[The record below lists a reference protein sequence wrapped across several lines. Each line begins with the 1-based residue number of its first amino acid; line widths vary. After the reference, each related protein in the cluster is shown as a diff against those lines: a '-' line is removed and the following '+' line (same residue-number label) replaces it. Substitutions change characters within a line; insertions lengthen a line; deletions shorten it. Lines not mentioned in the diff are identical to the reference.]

1 MALLPDLDGVRGRD
15 DELGEHQPPTL
26 TGGLVCVPLP
36 GPSLRFSFPLWI
48 ICPAFRGVG
57 VGEVSREVPA
67 RNFVVEKLTFDF
79 LWRCF
84 QIFAFKF
91 CLERSCLILERLLI
105 KSNHHFKRHIVNIP
119 RRTQKHIVKSIMNI
133 AFQESKPEFRSVE
146 VTGMSSLS
154 YSTGTGTGIV
164 S

>member
-1 MALLPDLDGVRGRD
+1 M
-15 DELGEHQPPTL
+15 
-26 TGGLVCVPLP
+26 
-36 GPSLRFSFPLWI
+36 
-48 ICPAFRGVG
+48 
-57 VGEVSREVPA
+57 EVLS
-67 RNFVVEKLTFDF
+67 NF
-79 LWRCF
+79 CF
-84 QIFAFKF
+84 QILSRKKLFK
-91 CLERSCLILERLLI
+91 ILERLLI